1 MWTFNGYC
9 LYIFVILIFGNL
21 QGVCVVLADTVMVLK
36 AGSSLDLP
44 LKYPV
49 ESGLLVQWAFNKS
62 AFAEYS
68 ADQNYTF
75 LDSQFTGRLKGDD
88 DKVGVTVQD
97 LRPQDSGTFVV
108 TANSINTQYPTQIFK
123 VYIQSPITAV
133 QIEKSQTWL
142 TSTNSCEVVVKCAA
156 PGAERV
162 SYSWSGYQI
171 ASEAQ
176 LQFSLSPAEG
186 AVTLNCTAANSI
198 SYGSATETLSCAIQ
212 QYVWIAVAGGALLLL
227 LILVVALICCWRS
240 RKNSSTLEVGNTLY
254 ADVNAGPTAH
264 KDKRSDSF
272 VNGMTVYETVDDLR
286 VNPEMTIYAKV
297 TLPQQT
303 KVSATSSSPYQKVL

>member
-21 QGVCVVLADTVMVLK
+21 QGVCVVLADTVMKLK

-44 LKYPV
+44 FQYPV
-49 ESGLLVQWAFNKS
+49 KSGLLIEWAFNENT
-62 AFAEYS
+62 FAEYS
-68 ADQNYTF
+68 TDQNYTF
-75 LDSQFTGRLKGDD
+75 LESQFTGRLKGDD

-97 LRPQDSGTFVV
+97 LQPQDSGTFAVAALG
-108 TANSINTQYPTQIFK
+108 TKPQPPTQIFK

-142 TSTNSCEVVVKCAA
+142 TSNNSCEVVVKCAA

-162 SYSWSGYQI
+162 SYSWSGYQT
-171 ASEAQ
+171 ASGAQ

-198 SYGSATETLSCAIQ
+198 SYSSASETLSCEQSKTRAPLSVLKLISSL
-212 QYVWIAVAGGALLLL
+212 VAA
-227 LILVVALICCWRS
+227 
-240 RKNSSTLEVGNTLY
+240 
-254 ADVNAGPTAH
+254 
-264 KDKRSDSF
+264 
-272 VNGMTVYETVDDLR
+272 
-286 VNPEMTIYAKV
+286 
-297 TLPQQT
+297 
-303 KVSATSSSPYQKVL
+303 SPYLLATIILGVKCYRAHGHHNSQDAVTVIEE